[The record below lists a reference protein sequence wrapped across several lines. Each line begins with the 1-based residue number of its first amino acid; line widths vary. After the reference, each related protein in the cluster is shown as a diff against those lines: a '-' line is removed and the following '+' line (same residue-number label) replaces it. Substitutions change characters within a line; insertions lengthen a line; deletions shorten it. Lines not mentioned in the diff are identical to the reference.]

1 MKTIEKIYYSEI
13 EIKKSRFITVL
24 IPLASLKEIEER
36 MKEIKE
42 QYPGANHYCYA
53 YIFDQDLRC
62 SDDKEPAKTAGM
74 PILNVLQHQGVN
86 RILCI
91 VVRYFGGIK
100 LGAGGLVRAYS
111 SATSEALKKAT
122 LINLIPGFSFQIEVP
137 YESQKEIDYL
147 FKDFIQKKEYSINVT
162 YEVECSYD
170 DFEKFF
176 SSFKEKIK
184 NKKEIFIRKKSI
196 K

>member
-42 QYPGANHYCYA
+42 QYPGASHYCYA
-53 YIFDQDLRC
+53 YIFDKYLRC